1 MPATDTIDYAKDPRG
16 NSFPQDSAFL
26 NRKLAN
32 ISNLVTSL
40 NAAVEDLESLKVPP
54 FSENFDFYHE
64 VERFEMSLIKTA
76 LRLTGG
82 SQVKAAKL
90 LKLNPT
96 TLNAK
101 MKTLRLL
108 PKSMGQLL

>member
-1 MPATDTIDYAKDPRG
+1 MRTTHAFDYTKDSPG
-16 NSFPQDSAFL
+16 NSFQPESAFL
-26 NRKLAN
+26 NRKIAN
-32 ISNLVTSL
+32 ITSLVTSL
-40 NAAVEDLESLKVPP
+40 NAAVEDLESLEVPA

-64 VERFEMSLIKTA
+64 VERFETSLIKTA

-82 SQVKAAKL
+82 SQVKAARL

-108 PKSMGQLL
+108 PRSAEQLL

>member
-1 MPATDTIDYAKDPRG
+1 MRTAPID
-16 NSFPQDSAFL
+16 NSPNSYQQDSAFL

-32 ISNLVTSL
+32 ITSLVTSL
-40 NAAVEDLESLKVPP
+40 NAAVEDLEGLEIPP

-64 VERFEMSLIKTA
+64 VERFETSLIKTA

-82 SQVKAAKL
+82 SQVKAARL

-108 PKSMGQLL
+108 PRSAEQLL